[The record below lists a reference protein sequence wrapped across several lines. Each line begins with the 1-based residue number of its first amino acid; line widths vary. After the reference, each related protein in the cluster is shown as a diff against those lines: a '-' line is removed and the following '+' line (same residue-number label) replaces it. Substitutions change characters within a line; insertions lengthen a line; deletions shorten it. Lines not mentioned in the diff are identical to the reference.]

1 MYFQIVK
8 NNRTGR
14 WHARIRGANHEIVFS
29 TQTYDSKASAI
40 NSSWTFALAPAWT
53 LGVAPPAVGCCWC

>member
-8 NNRTGR
+8 NTRTGR

-29 TQTYDSKASAI
+29 TQTYGSRATALNACTMVQGGAS
-40 NSSWTFALAPAWT
+40 SAPIYET
-53 LGVAPPAVGCCWC
+53 EEYS